1 MNRSVDITNREE
13 LRNLLLTLD
22 AGAVP
27 LWGNMKARQM
37 VEHLVDQVQWTNG
50 KKITTCDRPAEEA
63 YQAKQYMI
71 YTDAE
76 IPKNIF
82 LEALSENYLYA
93 SIEAAVDQLMQ
104 ELADFDTYFK
114 DPVTVS
120 IHSGFGPMNYQ
131 EWVIWHGK
139 HFTHHLKQF
148 KLL

>member
-1 MNRSVDITNREE
+1 MNRSVDITDRKE
-13 LRNLLLTLD
+13 LRSLLLSLD
-22 AGAVP
+22 AGTSP
-27 LWGNMKARQM
+27 IWGKMKARQM

-63 YQAKQYMI
+63 YQAKQIMI
-71 YTDAE
+71 YTNTE

-82 LEALSENYLYA
+82 LEELPENYLYA
-93 SIEAAVDQLMQ
+93 SIEAAVDQLML

-114 DPVTVS
+114 EPGIVS
-120 IHSGFGPMNYQ
+120 IHAGFGPMNYE
-131 EWVIWHGK
+131 EWVKWHSK